1 MLLNMTPSG
10 NELQRKML
18 LTHTGKVRNI
28 FIAVLLCLVPLGL
41 FIGSYYSKVTK
52 ESTGEESDC
61 MKYVAKIIV
70 DNGGNMQSIG
80 TAFLVTNNAGEQ
92 SGYLFTAR
100 HVVDGTVSEQ
110 VYLEFPRITDE
121 NEEPL
126 RTTASIVWAT
136 PVAFDGADL
145 QTLRYDVALIKLD
158 DISVL
163 PEDVTG
169 FMIGQEVNV
178 KDEIAIH
185 GFPGGEQYYNTGMV
199 SNESYSNC
207 NDLFVMGIQID
218 HGLSGSPVY
227 KDEEQEVIGI
237 AIASENGTDLMNIAL
252 KMSRVMNL
260 LDRDGISLN

>member
-18 LTHTGKVRNI
+18 LTHSGKVRNV
-28 FIAVLLCLVPLGL
+28 FIIVLLCMVPLGL
-41 FIGSYYSKVTK
+41 FIGSYYAKPIVDPS
-52 ESTGEESDC
+52 GEDSDC

-70 DNGGNMQSIG
+70 DNGGNIASVG
-80 TAFLVTNNAGEQ
+80 TAFLVANNAGEQ

-100 HVVDGTVSEQ
+100 HVIDGTVSEQ

-121 NEEPL
+121 NDNPL

-136 PVAFDGADL
+136 PVSFDGADL

-163 PEDVTG
+163 PEDAIG

-178 KDEIAIH
+178 KDEISIH
-185 GFPGGEQYYNTGMV
+185 GFPGGEQYFSTGIV

-207 NDLFVMGIQID
+207 EDLFVMNIQID

-227 KDEEQEVIGI
+227 KEKEQEVIGI

-252 KMSRVMNL
+252 KMSRVMAL

>member
-1 MLLNMTPSG
+1 MTPSG

-18 LTHTGKVRNI
+18 LTHSGKVRNV
-28 FIAVLLCLVPLGL
+28 FIIVLLCMVPIGL
-41 FIGSYYSKVTK
+41 FIGSYYAKPIVDPS
-52 ESTGEESDC
+52 GEDSDC
-61 MKYVAKIIV
+61 TKYVAQIIV
-70 DNGGNMQSIG
+70 DNGGNIASVG
-80 TAFLVTNNAGEQ
+80 TAFLVANNAGEQ

-100 HVVDGTVSEQ
+100 HVIDGTVSEQ

-121 NEEPL
+121 NDNPL

-136 PVAFDGADL
+136 PVSFDGADL

-163 PEDVTG
+163 PEDAIG

-178 KDEIAIH
+178 KDEISIH
-185 GFPGGEQYYNTGMV
+185 GFPGGEQYFSTGIV

-207 NDLFVMGIQID
+207 EDLFVMNTQID

-227 KDEEQEVIGI
+227 KEKEQEVIGI

-252 KMSRVMNL
+252 KMSRVMAL